1 MKTNSADSKSSI
13 RIFFIFIFLLLN
25 YPIFVNGQRLNY
37 ENLNFSEALAKAK
50 KTHQLV
56 FIQLGSECKQC
67 DSVAVKGLSGKEVNQ
82 VYEKFIC
89 IKTEQNTDDYKK
101 IISDYRLKP
110 NYPSSLFIDPHGNY
124 LAAMLNKSTSNPFEY
139 VKLAL
144 TATAAEK
151 NPPFKIYTDA
161 ISKNKAD
168 KNLLKEYITKL
179 IDANL
184 EIGDLAEKYAGAL
197 TLKELV
203 DSTEL
208 KFLIRTTPLLNS
220 NLYRLL
226 HTNVELYS
234 KVFESFPKEE
244 RIRIN
249 QKIIRLSKEKAFKEK
264 DRNLMHAISYYIR
277 GTYGKDYKTGNK
289 AASFFEMEFYET
301 IKDSMMYYNHAKNY
315 YQNYIQNLKI
325 DSVCNA
331 ELNQMVKRADG
342 AIMKGGRLYYTGNQ
356 LNRMAFTIQKLTSDK
371 EQLGFGLKLSE
382 QTLRYNYP
390 PYIDTYAQILYKLG
404 AKKDAMDWQKKAVDL
419 SEKMY
424 MPNESYKEVLLKM
437 NNDSL

>member
-1 MKTNSADSKSSI
+1 MKTNSANIKSSGQ
-13 RIFFIFIFLLLN
+13 IFFIFIFVLLN
-25 YPIFVNGQRLNY
+25 YPIIVNGQRMNY

-50 KTHQLV
+50 KTHRLV
-56 FIQLGSECKQC
+56 FIQLGSDCRQC
-67 DSVAVKGLSGKEVNQ
+67 DSVAEKGLSGKEVSQ
-82 VYEKFIC
+82 VFQKFIH
-89 IKTEQNTDDYKK
+89 IKADYNSSDYDR
-101 IISDYRLKP
+101 IISDYRIRPKM
-110 NYPSSLFIDPHGNY
+110 PSSIIVDPEGNY
-124 LAAMLNKSTSNPFEY
+124 LASMLNKSTSNPFEY

-144 TATAAEK
+144 SATAAEK

-161 ISKNKAD
+161 LSKD
-168 KNLLKEYITKL
+168 KLDRNLLKEYITKL
-179 IDANL
+179 IDSNL
-184 EIGDLAEKYAGAL
+184 EIGDLGEKYAGAL
-197 TLKELV
+197 TIKELA
-203 DSTEL
+203 DTAEF
-208 KFLIRTTPLLNS
+208 KFLVRTTPLLNS
-220 NLYRLL
+220 NLYKLL
-226 HTNVELYS
+226 RTNNELYS

-249 QKIIRLSKEKAFKEK
+249 QKIIGLSKEKAFREK
-264 DRNLMHAISYYIR
+264 DRNLMYAISFYIR
-277 GTYGKDYKTGNK
+277 GTYGKDYQTANK

-301 IKDSMMYYNHAKNY
+301 IKDSMMYYNHAKNF

-331 ELNQMVKRADG
+331 ELNQVVKRSDG

-356 LNRMAFTIQKLTSDK
+356 LNKMAFTIQKLTSDK
-371 EQLGFGLKLSE
+371 EQLGFALKLSE
-382 QTLRYNYP
+382 KTLRYNYP

-404 AKKDAMDWQKKAVDL
+404 AKKDARDWQKKAVDL